1 MINKIFT
8 RMNFKR
14 KHRLRLI
21 NKKYNFILKVFLI
34 LYYIVILKIIIYLLQ
49 SILINRR
56 IYFKIFHF

>member
-1 MINKIFT
+1 
-8 RMNFKR
+8 MNFKR